1 MARDESSGPKKKASC
16 AIYTRKSTDE
26 GLDQDFNSLDAQ
38 REAGEAYVQSQRH
51 EGWVC
56 LTERYDDG
64 GFSGANMDRPALARL
79 LADVEAGRVD
89 IIVVY
94 KVDRLSRSLID
105 FARIVEVFDR
115 RQVSFVSVT
124 QQFNTGTSLGRL
136 VLNMLLSFAQFEREL
151 IAERTRDKMSAAR
164 KKGKWV
170 GGTPFLGYDLA
181 EKGGKLVVNEA
192 EAAQVREIFAL
203 YLREGS
209 LLATAE
215 KINERGWRTK
225 SWVTRKGARRE
236 GNFWTKEHLRRL
248 VTNPAYIGRVAYQ
261 GQVYPAEHAPSVDA
275 ETFASVQEFVAE
287 GRRDGLGRPRNS
299 FGYLLRGLVRCAA
312 CGSSMSP
319 ATTCKRGA
327 DYRYYA
333 CVKAKKRGT
342 SACPVRSMPADELER
357 FVVDRL
363 KSLSRDP
370 QLITE
375 TIAKAT
381 AGARERLPALRQEE
395 RTLAVDHQRVR
406 EEART
411 LLSALAA
418 QACGDGRLAS
428 ERLGELDQR
437 AAQIDRRRTEIRDEI
452 AELTRTLVE
461 EEDARAAL
469 SLFSPVWETLEPRER
484 ARIVQL
490 MIEHVELDGVKGEIA
505 LTFHPLGI
513 STLADEV
520 AGRRSA
526 EETEQGVPEV
536 IEA

>member
-1 MARDESSGPKKKASC
+1 MAKNDNGSPKKARC
-16 AIYTRKSTDE
+16 AVYTRKSTEE

-38 REAGEAYVQSQRH
+38 REAGEAYIKSQRH
-51 EGWVC
+51 EGWTC
-56 LTERYDDG
+56 LAARYDDG
-64 GFSGANMDRPALARL
+64 GFTGANMDRPALARL

-89 IIVVY
+89 VVVVY

-115 RQVSFVSVT
+115 RQVAFVSVT

-164 KKGKWV
+164 RKGKWV
-170 GGTPFLGYDLA
+170 GGMPFLGYDVA

-209 LLATAE
+209 LLATASRL
-215 KINERGWRTK
+215 NERASRTK

-236 GNFWTKEHLRRL
+236 GSAWTKEHLRRL
-248 VTNPAYIGRVAYQ
+248 LTNPAYIGRGAHQ
-261 GQVYPAEHAPSVDA
+261 GPVYPAEHAPILDA
-275 ETFASVQEFVAE
+275 ETFGRAGEYLAE
-287 GRRDGLGRPRNS
+287 GRRDGLGRTRNS
-299 FGYLLRGLVRCAA
+299 FGYLLRGIVRCAA
-312 CGSSMSP
+312 CGSSMTP

-333 CVKAKKRGT
+333 CVKAKKSGIA
-342 SACPVRSMPADELER
+342 ACPVRSVPADELER

-363 KSLSRDP
+363 KGLARDP
-370 QLITE
+370 SLITE

-381 AGARERLPALRQEE
+381 AGAREKLPALRQEE

-406 EEART
+406 DEARK
-411 LLSALAA
+411 LLAVLAA
-418 QACGDGRLAS
+418 QEGGNGQLAS
-428 ERLGELDQR
+428 EHLGGLDQR
-437 AAQIDRRRTEIRDEI
+437 AAQIERRRAEICEEI
-452 AELTRTLVE
+452 AKVTRTLVDE
-461 EEDARAAL
+461 DDARAAIG
-469 SLFSPVWETLEPRER
+469 LFDPVWETLEPRER

-490 MIEHVELDGVKGEIA
+490 LIERVELDGVKNEIA

-513 STLADEV
+513 SALADEV
-520 AGRRSA
+520 AGRPVST
-526 EETEQGVPEV
+526 EEKHQPVPEV